1 MRTHLIKKTQFANI
15 IMDYNVTSKYGMYYT
30 YVYGYITLVQK
41 GSLIVKISM
50 FSQVV
55 SHLLILANIGEERNF
70 ASRKQKGYL
79 TNLETYLISFPCT
92 CEFYCVKQSFVV
104 CPPLLDIP
112 RGLETMFP
120 GLPIFRK
127 YC

>member
-1 MRTHLIKKTQFANI
+1 MVCTIL
-15 IMDYNVTSKYGMYYT
+15 M

-41 GSLIVKISM
+41 GSLIVQISM

-79 TNLETYLISFPCT
+79 TNLETYLICFPCT
-92 CEFYCVKQSFVV
+92 CEFYCVIKQCFVV
-104 CPPLLDIP
+104 FPPLLDVP